1 MPTAINGINTGPDTA
16 PTTTDRVGNS
26 NLGKDDFL
34 KLLMAQLQNQDPTAP
49 QDNTQMIAQLAQF
62 SSLEAAEGTNSRL
75 DTLLLAETNKSQ
87 TDYVNFIGKDVE
99 YRTDSLDHTQGLAD
113 VSQVTLGG
121 AASKVTVTIQDASGN
136 TVRTLDLGSQ
146 SAGPIQVVWDGNN
159 AAGTPQPTGS
169 YTMKITAT
177 DGSGAPISADMHAKG
192 PITGVTYVNG
202 IPKLSVNGTQIK
214 MADITSISERST
226 Q

>member
-1 MPTAINGINTGPDTA
+1 MPTAIDGINTAPDTA
-16 PTTTDRVGNS
+16 PSTTDRIGNS
-26 NLGKDDFL
+26 SLGKDDFL

-62 SSLEAAEGTNSRL
+62 TGLEAQQGTNSRL
-75 DTLLLAETNKSQ
+75 DTLLLAETNKNQ
-87 TDYVNFIGKDVE
+87 TEYVNFIGKDVE
-99 YRTDSLDHTQGLAD
+99 FRTDTLGHTQGLAD

-121 AASKVTVTIQDASGN
+121 AAATVTATIQDANGN
-136 TVRTLDLGSQ
+136 VVRTLNLGSQ
-146 SAGPIQVVWDGNN
+146 SAGPMQVIWDGNDS
-159 AAGTPQPTGS
+159 AGIAQPTGS
-169 YTMKITAT
+169 YTVKITAT
-177 DGSGAPISADMHAKG
+177 DANGAPVSADLHGKG
-192 PITGVTYVNG
+192 PITGVTYENG